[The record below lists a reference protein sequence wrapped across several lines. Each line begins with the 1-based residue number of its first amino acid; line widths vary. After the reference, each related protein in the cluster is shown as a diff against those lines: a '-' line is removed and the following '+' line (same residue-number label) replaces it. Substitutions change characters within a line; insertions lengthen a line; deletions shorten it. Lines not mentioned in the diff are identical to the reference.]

1 MASLFYDMEN
11 WQSASQSDKVIIFFL
26 LFALSSITANIKL
39 TR

>member
-11 WQSASQSDKVIIFFL
+11 WQSASQSDKMIFFL